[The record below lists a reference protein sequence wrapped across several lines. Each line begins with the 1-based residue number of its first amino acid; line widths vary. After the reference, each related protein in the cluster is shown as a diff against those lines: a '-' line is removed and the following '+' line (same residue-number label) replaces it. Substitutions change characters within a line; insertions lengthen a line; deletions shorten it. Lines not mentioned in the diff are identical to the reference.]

1 MKTFSQFLEEP
12 ETDPEYNMRMRQN
25 TRRLLKI
32 ANKGITKIRKW
43 RNAIR
48 YRPQSKINIASH
60 EKAKDA
66 VLKGKVKDDVKPSF
80 RRKMVARFAD
90 RINRKE
96 IKFDRLLKR
105 QEPKRLKAAK
115 QSYKQKGKNE

>member
-12 ETDPEYNMRMRQN
+12 ETDAEYNMRMRQN

-32 ANKGITKIRKW
+32 ANRGITKIKRR

-48 YRPQSKINIASH
+48 IKPQLKINIASH

-105 QEPKRLKAAK
+105 QEPQRVKAAK

>member
-1 MKTFSQFLEEP
+1 MGQ
-12 ETDPEYNMRMRQN
+12 
-25 TRRLLKI
+25 I
-32 ANKGITKIRKW
+32 V
-43 RNAIR
+43 R
-48 YRPQSKINIASH
+48 YEDVVDKV
-60 EKAKDA
+60 KAKDA

-105 QEPKRLKAAK
+105 QEPKRVKAAK